1 MKISQK
7 TIKRL
12 TENYE
17 EWVLITGAT
26 SGIGRELAL
35 KFGEAGFKLIITG
48 RREQALGE
56 LSTLL
61 FDEYGAESIPVSGDL
76 STAEDVKQLLKEID
90 HLNIGI
96 AVLNAGF
103 GTSGKFIHADLEQ
116 ELNMLDLNC
125 KSVLMMS
132 HHFAHKMKAQAKKGA
147 IVFLSSMVAFQGVP
161 NAANYAAS
169 KAYVQSL
176 SEALA
181 IELKGEGI
189 DILSAAPGPVAS
201 GFSERA
207 NMVMNMS
214 LKPEDVGVPIIE
226 AIGRKSNILP
236 GFLTKLLVYNLR
248 MTPRWGKIRIM
259 AKVMQG
265 FTRHQVA

>member
-12 TENYE
+12 KKNYG

-35 KFGEAGFKLIITG
+35 KFGEAGFNLVVAG
-48 RREQALGE
+48 RRQQ
-56 LSTLL
+56 LL
-61 FDEYGAESIPVSGDL
+61 QDL
-76 STAEDVKQLLKEID
+76 STQVFDNYGTECIPIQGDLTITNDIDHLLAEID
-90 HLNIGI
+90 HLDIGI

-103 GTSGKFIHADLEQ
+103 GTSGKFINADLDKEV
-116 ELNMLDLNC
+116 NMLDLNC
-125 KSVLMMS
+125 KSVLIM
-132 HHFAHKMKAQAKKGA
+132 AHRLAGKIKSQSKKGA
-147 IVFLSSMVAFQGVP
+147 LVFMSSIVAFQGVP
-161 NAANYAAS
+161 YAAHYAAT

-181 IELKGEGI
+181 IELKNEGI
-189 DILSAAPGPVAS
+189 DVLAASPGPVTS

-207 NMVMNMS
+207 DMKMNMS
-214 LKPEDVGVPIIE
+214 LKPQEVGVPIIE
-226 AIGRKSNILP
+226 AIGRKSSILP
-236 GFLTKLLVYNLR
+236 GFLTKILAYNLR

-259 AKVMQG
+259 GTVMSG
-265 FTRHQVA
+265 FTKHQQG